1 MVGSQRRGKGEE
13 MDALTAL
20 DAQRLASDS
29 GGRKTSP
36 RRRRSRNRVRNR
48 RFALGEMDSIDDK
61 MFKRMFRMSKHAF
74 SNLLG
79 LLEDHYEERD
89 SASVRQA
96 KNSSG
101 SVVSPKTALAVTLR
115 WLAGASYIDLC
126 FTWGIS
132 MGSFFVDGGVLWGT
146 MEVHYCFYYTLRYVL
161 FITF

>member
-1 MVGSQRRGKGEE
+1 MEE
-13 MDALTAL
+13 MDVLEAL

-29 GGRKTSP
+29 GGRKTF
-36 RRRRSRNRVRNR
+36 RRRNRVRNR
-48 RFALGEMDSIDDK
+48 RFALGEMDSIDAK

-74 SNLLG
+74 TNLLG
-79 LLEDHYEERD
+79 LLEDRYEERD
-89 SASVRQA
+89 SKSVRQA

-101 SVVSPKTALAVTLR
+101 SVVSTKTALAVTLR

-146 MEVHYCFYYTLRYVL
+146 MEARYCFYYTLRYVL

>member
-1 MVGSQRRGKGEE
+1 MAHNAEERERMEMEE
-13 MDALTAL
+13 MDVLEAL

-29 GGRKTSP
+29 GGRKTF
-36 RRRRSRNRVRNR
+36 RRRNRVRNR
-48 RFALGEMDSIDDK
+48 RLALGEMDSIDAK

-74 SNLLG
+74 TNLLG
-79 LLEDHYEERD
+79 LLEDRYEERD
-89 SASVRQA
+89 SKSVRQA

-101 SVVSPKTALAVTLR
+101 SVVSTKTALAVTLR

>member
-1 MVGSQRRGKGEE
+1 MSPKVEWDTYCTQKEMQVRQWANQLVGSQRRGKGEE

-20 DAQRLASDS
+20 DAQRLASNS

-96 KNSSG
+96 KTAADQSS
-101 SVVSPKTALAVTLR
+101 ALKRHWPSLWDGLRARLTLIYASLGESR
-115 WLAGASYIDLC
+115 WDRS
-126 FTWGIS
+126 S
-132 MGSFFVDGGVLWGT
+132 
-146 MEVHYCFYYTLRYVL
+146 
-161 FITF
+161 